1 MSSVMLFLEIE
12 RIKNKID
19 SEMNMAIWPK
29 FFPLLA
35 DPDGHI
41 NLSLSEFQQFLVT
54 VAQMARTAQI
64 ENNAALASAA
74 RDNTMSTTMTSST
87 ATPSPPRNILNL
99 FGGGGVASSSRRKDA
114 AVDSVNMA
122 TFRKNCQKLIKHYT
136 LSNTS
141 SSEFKVADIVSC
153 MVYLAKS
160 PKFKPL
166 YSLLQLSMT
175 EEYDCM
181 PSYTADE
188 MHHIVDLI
196 KSLLDLPTSL
206 IDFSS
211 VKILKSTFNK
221 AMNYPITRFARVMIL
236 PTTSLVSDK
245 RCTIEELIV
254 ERGQEI
260 SKLEP
265 QQYLDSSDGTKIP
278 YCDDEQFINDL
289 LKLID
294 DFSLHRMFY
303 NAANSIFYTTMENY
317 AVANCKFD
325 VNDYNNI
332 FRVMDNLREYEV
344 QCGSGGILVNP
355 KDKTDSLN
363 IFLGNGIR
371 ASSSSSSSYNAKRK
385 KYQN

>member
-1 MSSVMLFLEIE
+1 MLFLEIE

-29 FFPLLA
+29 FFPLLS

-41 NLSLSEFQQFLVT
+41 NLSLDEFQQFLVT

-74 RDNTMSTTMTSST
+74 RDTTMAAAASSST
-87 ATPSPPRNILNL
+87 MTASSLPPPPRNILNL
-99 FGGGGVASSSRRKDA
+99 FGGGGVGRRKDIGA
-114 AVDSVNMA
+114 TDSLNMA
-122 TFRKNCQKLIKHYT
+122 LFRKNCQKIIKHYT

-141 SSEFKVADIVSC
+141 SSEFRVADIVSC

-166 YSLLQLSMT
+166 YSLLELSMT
-175 EEYDCM
+175 DEYDCM

-206 IDFSS
+206 IDFGS

-236 PTTSLVSDK
+236 PTATLASDK

-260 SKLEP
+260 AKLEP
-265 QQYLDSSDGTKIP
+265 QQYLDSSNGTKIP

-294 DFSLHRMFY
+294 DYSLHRMFY

-317 AVANCKFD
+317 AVANCKFE
-325 VNDYNNI
+325 VSDYNNI
-332 FRVMDNLREYEV
+332 FRVMDNLREYES
-344 QCGSGGILVNP
+344 QCGRGTLINL
-355 KDKTDSLN
+355 KEKTDSLN
-363 IFLGNGIR
+363 IFLGNNDKIKSSSS
-371 ASSSSSSSYNAKRK
+371 ASSSSKRK
-385 KYQN
+385 KY

>member
-35 DPDGHI
+35 DPDAHV

-54 VAQMARTAQI
+54 VAQMARTAQN

-74 RDNTMSTTMTSST
+74 QDRGAMSASAAPISDTL
-87 ATPSPPRNILNL
+87 AAPPPPRNILNL
-99 FGGGGVASSSRRKDA
+99 FGGGGGGGARRA
-114 AVDSVNMA
+114 ANVSTSDSVNMT
-122 TFRKNCQKLIKHYT
+122 TFRKNCQKLLKHYT

-141 SSEFKVADIVSC
+141 SSEFKVSDVVSC

-160 PKFKPL
+160 PKYRPL
-166 YSLLQLSMT
+166 YALLEMSMT
-175 EEYDCM
+175 EEYDCV
-181 PSYTADE
+181 PNYTADQ

-196 KSLLDLPTSL
+196 KNLLDLPTSL
-206 IDFSS
+206 IDFGS

-221 AMNYPITRFARVMIL
+221 VMNYPISRFARVMLL
-236 PTTSLVSDK
+236 PSAPLASDK
-245 RCTIEELIV
+245 RCTIEELIL

-265 QQYLDSSDGTKIP
+265 QQYLNAGDGTKIP
-278 YCDDEQFINDL
+278 YCDDEHFINDL
-289 LKLID
+289 LKIVD

-317 AVANCKFD
+317 AVANCKFE

-332 FRVMDNLREYEV
+332 FKVMDNLREYDAK
-344 QCGSGGILVNP
+344 CGLVVNRN
-355 KDKTDSLN
+355 DKTDSLN
-363 IFLGNGIR
+363 IYLG
-371 ASSSSSSSYNAKRK
+371 ASSSSSSSGAKRR
-385 KYQN
+385 KY

>member
-1 MSSVMLFLEIE
+1 MLFLEIE

-35 DPDGHI
+35 DPDAHI

-54 VAQMARTAQI
+54 VAQMARTAQT

-74 RDNTMSTTMTSST
+74 QDNAMTTSAS
-87 ATPSPPRNILNL
+87 APAREPLPPRNILNL
-99 FGGGGVASSSRRKDA
+99 FGGARRMAAGGEVSAE
-114 AVDSVNMA
+114 SVNMC
-122 TFRKNCQKLIKHYT
+122 TFRKNCQKLLKHYT

-141 SSEFKVADIVSC
+141 SSEFKVADIVSS

-160 PKFKPL
+160 PKYKPL
-166 YSLLQLSMT
+166 YSLLEMSMT
-175 EEYDCM
+175 DEYECV
-181 PSYTADE
+181 PNYTADQ

-206 IDFSS
+206 IDFGS

-221 AMNYPITRFARVMIL
+221 AMNYPITRFARVMLL
-236 PTTSLVSDK
+236 PSAPLASDK
-245 RCTIEELIV
+245 RCTIEELIL
-254 ERGQEI
+254 ERGHEI

-265 QQYLDSSDGTKIP
+265 QQYLNASEGTKIP
-278 YCDDEQFINDL
+278 YCDDEHFINDL

-317 AVANCKFD
+317 AVANCKFE
-325 VNDYNNI
+325 VSDYNNI
-332 FRVMDNLREYEV
+332 FKVMDNLREYDSK
-344 QCGSGGILVNP
+344 CGLIVNRH
-355 KDKTDSLN
+355 KTDSLN
-363 IFLGNGIR
+363 IYLGNSMTGNTS
-371 ASSSSSSSYNAKRK
+371 ASGAKRK
-385 KYQN
+385 KY

>member
-35 DPDGHI
+35 DPDGHV

-74 RDNTMSTTMTSST
+74 RDNTMSTTTAVSS
-87 ATPSPPRNILNL
+87 APPPRNILNL
-99 FGGGGVASSSRRKDA
+99 FGGGDAAMRRKGNAVAASS
-114 AVDSVNMA
+114 DSVNMA
-122 TFRKNCQKLIKHYT
+122 TFRKNCQKIIKHYT

-141 SSEFKVADIVSC
+141 SSEFRVADIVSC

-160 PKFKPL
+160 PKFRPL
-166 YSLLQLSMT
+166 YSLLELSMT
-175 EEYDCM
+175 DEYDCM
-181 PSYTADE
+181 PGYTADE

-206 IDFSS
+206 IDFGS

-236 PTTSLVSDK
+236 PTATLASDK
-245 RCTIEELIV
+245 RCTIEDLIV

-294 DFSLHRMFY
+294 DFNLHRMFY

-317 AVANCKFD
+317 AVANCKFE

-332 FRVMDNLREYEV
+332 YRVMDNLREYEI
-344 QCGSGGILVNP
+344 QCGGGTLINR
-355 KDKTDSLN
+355 KEKTDSLN
-363 IFLGNGIR
+363 IFLGTNKI
-371 ASSSSSSSYNAKRK
+371 SSGVGGGTLNAKRK
-385 KYQN
+385 KY

>member
-35 DPDGHI
+35 DPDAQV

-54 VAQMARTAQI
+54 VAQMARTAQN

-74 RDNTMSTTMTSST
+74 QDRTLGASAET
-87 ATPSPPRNILNL
+87 AVTAAPAAPPPRNILNL
-99 FGGGGVASSSRRKDA
+99 FGGARRA
-114 AVDSVNMA
+114 ANVSTADSVNMT
-122 TFRKNCQKLIKHYT
+122 TFRKNCQKLLKHYT

-141 SSEFKVADIVSC
+141 SSEFKVSDVVSC

-160 PKFKPL
+160 PKYKPL
-166 YSLLQLSMT
+166 YALLEMSMT
-175 EEYDCM
+175 EEYDCV
-181 PSYTADE
+181 PNYTADQ

-196 KSLLDLPTSL
+196 KNLLDLPTSL
-206 IDFSS
+206 IDFGS

-221 AMNYPITRFARVMIL
+221 VMNYPISRFARVMLL
-236 PTTSLVSDK
+236 PSAPLASDK
-245 RCTIEELIV
+245 RCTIEDLIL

-265 QQYLDSSDGTKIP
+265 QQYLNAGEGTKIP
-278 YCDDEQFINDL
+278 YCDDEHFINDL
-289 LKLID
+289 LKIVD

-317 AVANCKFD
+317 AVANCKFE

-332 FRVMDNLREYEV
+332 FKVMDNLREYDAK
-344 QCGSGGILVNP
+344 CGLVVNRH
-355 KDKTDSLN
+355 DKTDSLN
-363 IFLGNGIR
+363 IYLGG
-371 ASSSSSSSYNAKRK
+371 SSSSSSSSGPAKRK
-385 KYQN
+385 KY

>member
-35 DPDGHI
+35 DPDSHI

-74 RDNTMSTTMTSST
+74 RDNTLSGVAEQQPPPPPSTSQS
-87 ATPSPPRNILNL
+87 RNILNL
-99 FGGGGVASSSRRKDA
+99 FGGGGGVSRRKDINA
-114 AVDSVNMA
+114 SDAVNLA

-141 SSEFKVADIVSC
+141 SSEFRVADIVSC

-160 PKFKPL
+160 PKFRPL
-166 YSLLQLSMT
+166 YSLLELSMT
-175 EEYDCM
+175 DEYDCM

-196 KSLLDLPTSL
+196 KSLLDMPTYL
-206 IDFSS
+206 IDFGS
-211 VKILKSTFNK
+211 VKLLKSTFNK
-221 AMNYPITRFARVMIL
+221 AMNYPITRFARVILL
-236 PTTSLVSDK
+236 PTVSLASDK
-245 RCTIEELIV
+245 RCTIEELLV

-260 SKLEP
+260 NKLEP
-265 QQYLDSSDGTKIP
+265 QQYLNSSEGTKIP
-278 YCDDEQFINDL
+278 YCDDENFINDL

-294 DFSLHRMFY
+294 DFNLHRMFY

-317 AVANCKFD
+317 AVANCKFSVD
-325 VNDYNNI
+325 DYNNI
-332 FRVMDNLREYEV
+332 FKVMDNLREYQT
-344 QCGSGGILVNP
+344 QCGSSTLINP
-355 KDKTDSLN
+355 KDKIDSLN
-363 IFLGNGIR
+363 IFLGGGEY
-371 ASSSSSSSYNAKRK
+371 SSSGTSSKRK
-385 KYQN
+385 KY

>member
-19 SEMNMAIWPK
+19 AEMNMAIWPK

-41 NLSLSEFQQFLVT
+41 NLSLGEFQQFLVT

-74 RDNTMSTTMTSST
+74 RDNTMPTTTT
-87 ATPSPPRNILNL
+87 TPSAASTPPPPRNILNL
-99 FGGGGVASSSRRKDA
+99 FGGGGAASVRRKDT
-114 AVDSVNMA
+114 VDSVNMA

-141 SSEFKVADIVSC
+141 SSEFRVADIVSC

-160 PKFKPL
+160 PKYKPL
-166 YSLLQLSMT
+166 YSLLELSMT
-175 EEYDCM
+175 DEYDCM

-206 IDFSS
+206 IDFGS

-236 PTTSLVSDK
+236 PTTSLASDK

-317 AVANCKFD
+317 AVANCKFE

-332 FRVMDNLREYEV
+332 FRVMDNLREYEI
-344 QCGSGGILVNP
+344 QCGGGTLVNR
-355 KDKTDSLN
+355 KEKTDSLN
-363 IFLGNGIR
+363 IFLGNSTG
-371 ASSSSSSSYNAKRK
+371 SGSGFTSAKRK

>member
-35 DPDGHI
+35 DPDSHI

-74 RDNTMSTTMTSST
+74 RDNTLSGVAEQPPPPPSTSQS
-87 ATPSPPRNILNL
+87 RNILNL
-99 FGGGGVASSSRRKDA
+99 FGGGGGVSRRKDINA
-114 AVDSVNMA
+114 SDAVNLA

-141 SSEFKVADIVSC
+141 SSEFRVADIVSC

-160 PKFKPL
+160 PKFRPL
-166 YSLLQLSMT
+166 YSLLELSMT
-175 EEYDCM
+175 DEYDCM

-196 KSLLDLPTSL
+196 KSLLDMPTSL
-206 IDFSS
+206 IDFGS
-211 VKILKSTFNK
+211 VKLLKSTFNK
-221 AMNYPITRFARVMIL
+221 AMNYPITRFARVILL
-236 PTTSLVSDK
+236 PTASLASDK
-245 RCTIEELIV
+245 RCTIEELLV

-260 SKLEP
+260 NKLEP
-265 QQYLDSSDGTKIP
+265 QQYLNSSEGTKIP
-278 YCDDEQFINDL
+278 YCDDENFINDL

-294 DFSLHRMFY
+294 DFNLHRMFY

-317 AVANCKFD
+317 AVANCKFSVD
-325 VNDYNNI
+325 DYNNI
-332 FRVMDNLREYEV
+332 FKVMDNLREYQT
-344 QCGSGGILVNP
+344 QCGSSTLINS
-355 KDKTDSLN
+355 KDKIDSLN
-363 IFLGNGIR
+363 IFLGSGEY
-371 ASSSSSSSYNAKRK
+371 SSSGTSSKRK
-385 KYQN
+385 KY

>member
-35 DPDGHI
+35 DPDSHI

-74 RDNTMSTTMTSST
+74 RDNTLSGVAEQPPPPPPSTSQS
-87 ATPSPPRNILNL
+87 RNILNL
-99 FGGGGVASSSRRKDA
+99 FGGGGNVSRRKDINA
-114 AVDSVNMA
+114 SDAVNLA

-141 SSEFKVADIVSC
+141 SSEFRVADIVSC

-160 PKFKPL
+160 PKFRPL
-166 YSLLQLSMT
+166 YSLLELSMT
-175 EEYDCM
+175 DEYDCM

-196 KSLLDLPTSL
+196 KSLLDMPTSL
-206 IDFSS
+206 IDFGS
-211 VKILKSTFNK
+211 VKLLKSTFNK
-221 AMNYPITRFARVMIL
+221 AMNYPITRFARVILL
-236 PTTSLVSDK
+236 PTASLASDK
-245 RCTIEELIV
+245 RCTIEELLV

-260 SKLEP
+260 NKLEP
-265 QQYLDSSDGTKIP
+265 QQYLNSSEGTKIP
-278 YCDDEQFINDL
+278 YCDDENFINDL

-294 DFSLHRMFY
+294 DFNLHRMFY

-317 AVANCKFD
+317 AVANCKFSVD
-325 VNDYNNI
+325 DYNNI
-332 FRVMDNLREYEV
+332 FKVMDNLREYQT
-344 QCGSGGILVNP
+344 QCGSSTLINP
-355 KDKTDSLN
+355 KDKIDSLN
-363 IFLGNGIR
+363 IFLGSGEY
-371 ASSSSSSSYNAKRK
+371 SSSGTSSKRK
-385 KYQN
+385 KY

>member
-19 SEMNMAIWPK
+19 NEMNMAIWPK

-41 NLSLSEFQQFLVT
+41 NLSLGEFQQFLVT

-74 RDNTMSTTMTSST
+74 RDNTLPTTTT
-87 ATPSPPRNILNL
+87 AASATTPPPPRNILNL
-99 FGGGGVASSSRRKDA
+99 FGGGGASGRRKDLGA
-114 AVDSVNMA
+114 DSVNMA
-122 TFRKNCQKLIKHYT
+122 MFRKNCQKLIKHYT

-166 YSLLQLSMT
+166 YSLLELSMT
-175 EEYDCM
+175 DEYDCM

-206 IDFSS
+206 IDFGS

-236 PTTSLVSDK
+236 PSTSLVSDK

-265 QQYLDSSDGTKIP
+265 QQYLDSSEGTKIP

-289 LKLID
+289 LKLTD

-317 AVANCKFD
+317 AVANCKFE

-332 FRVMDNLREYEV
+332 FRVMDNLREYET
-344 QCGSGGILVNP
+344 QCRGGTLVDP

-363 IFLGNGIR
+363 IFLGSDVR
-371 ASSSSSSSYNAKRK
+371 SSSAHSAKRK
-385 KYQN
+385 KYRN